1 VVTTILETTVIVDL
15 LRNYPPAETWIQ
27 AQTEASLAITP
38 IIWMEVIGG
47 GPTKVKRI
55 QAASLMQRFNMLELN
70 PADMNWAMHQQMAY
84 ELSHGVG
91 MMDCL
96 IASVS
101 YRLQIPLYTHN
112 LKHFTPLLGDLAQKI
127 HWVQIL

>member
-1 VVTTILETTVIVDL
+1 MVTVVLETTVIVDL

-27 AQTEASLAITP
+27 SQTHSSFGITP

-47 GPTKVKRI
+47 GPTKIKRN
-55 QAASLMQRFNMLELN
+55 QAARLMQRF
-70 PADMNWAMHQQMAY
+70 DMIDLTSTDFLWAMQQQMTY

-101 YRLQIPLYTHN
+101 QRLQIPLYTHN
-112 LKHFTPLLGDLAQKI
+112 LKHFTPLIDSLAQKPY
-127 HWVQIL
+127 

>member
-1 VVTTILETTVIVDL
+1 VVTAIVETTVFVDL
-15 LRNYPPAETWIQ
+15 LRNHPPAIQ
-27 AQTEASLAITP
+27 WYQGQTTATLGITP

-47 GPTKVKRI
+47 GQNKVERLRAARLLQQFDMVAMT
-55 QAASLMQRFNMLELN
+55 QADLE
-70 PADMNWAMHQQMAY
+70 WAMRAQMRY

-101 YRLQIPLYTHN
+101 HRLQVPLYTHN
-112 LKHFTPLLGDLAQKI
+112 LKHFTPILGILAQKPY
-127 HWVQIL
+127 

>member
-1 VVTTILETTVIVDL
+1 MVAAIVETTVIVDL
-15 LRNYPPAETWIQ
+15 LRDYPPAVAWM
-27 AQTEASLAITP
+27 QTQSALGLTP
-38 IIWMEVIGG
+38 IVWMEVMSG
-47 GPTKVKRI
+47 GPNKHKRL
-55 QAASLMQRFNMLELN
+55 QAARLMKQFEMIYLTPSDL
-70 PADMNWAMHQQMAY
+70 DWAMQAQMQY

-112 LKHFTPLLGDLAQKI
+112 LKHFAPLLGSLARPPY
-127 HWVQIL
+127 

>member
-1 VVTTILETTVIVDL
+1 MKRFDMIDL
-15 LRNYPPAETWIQ
+15 TSGDQE
-27 AQTEASLAITP
+27 
-38 IIWMEVIGG
+38 
-47 GPTKVKRI
+47 
-55 QAASLMQRFNMLELN
+55 
-70 PADMNWAMHQQMAY
+70 WAMQQQMVY

-112 LKHFTPLLGDLAQKI
+112 LKHFTPLIGDLAQKPY
-127 HWVQIL
+127 

>member
-1 VVTTILETTVIVDL
+1 MKRFEMIHVTSDDL
-15 LRNYPPAETWIQ
+15 
-27 AQTEASLAITP
+27 
-38 IIWMEVIGG
+38 
-47 GPTKVKRI
+47 
-55 QAASLMQRFNMLELN
+55 
-70 PADMNWAMHQQMAY
+70 DWAMQQQMTY

-112 LKHFTPLLGDLAQKI
+112 LKHFMPLVGNLAQKPY
-127 HWVQIL
+127 

>member
-1 VVTTILETTVIVDL
+1 MVTGIIETSVIVDL
-15 LRNYPPAETWIQ
+15 LRNH
-27 AQTEASLAITP
+27 SLAVSWYQEQTQPTLGITP

-47 GPTKVKRI
+47 GQNKAERLR
-55 QAASLMQRFNMLELN
+55 AARLLQRFTMLYFTQ
-70 PADMNWAMHQQMAY
+70 ADLDWAMQQQMVY

-101 YRLQIPLYTHN
+101 ARLQIPLYTHN
-112 LKHFTPLLGDLAQKI
+112 LKHFTPIIGDLAQKPY
-127 HWVQIL
+127 

>member
-1 VVTTILETTVIVDL
+1 VVIAVLETTVIVDL
-15 LRNYPPAETWIQ
+15 LRNHLPAETWMRSQ
-27 AQTEASLAITP
+27 PQSSFGITP

-47 GPTKVKRI
+47 GPTKIKRI
-55 QAASLMQRFNMLELN
+55 QAARLMRQFSMTYLIQ
-70 PADMNWAMHQQMAY
+70 ADQDWAMQQQMTY

-101 YRLQIPLYTHN
+101 QRLQIPLYTHN
-112 LKHFTPLLGDLAQKI
+112 LKHFTPLIGSLAQKPY
-127 HWVQIL
+127 

>member
-1 VVTTILETTVIVDL
+1 MVAAIVETTVIVDL
-15 LRNYPPAETWIQ
+15 LRDYAPAVAWMRVQ
-27 AQTEASLAITP
+27 PALGITP
-38 IIWMEVIGG
+38 IVWMEVISG
-47 GPTKVKRI
+47 GPNKVKRL
-55 QAASLMQRFNMLELN
+55 QAARLMEQFEMIYLTQSDLV
-70 PADMNWAMHQQMAY
+70 WAMQAQMQY

-112 LKHFTPLLGDLAQKI
+112 LKHYSPLLGKLAQRPY
-127 HWVQIL
+127 